1 MMKINYQNMM
11 EEELKKIK
19 DLPKKPSLLL
29 HACCAPCSSYI
40 IELLRDYFNITLY
53 FYNPNIYPKEEHD
66 RRLNELKLFVE
77 RFDSN
82 NNINLIAEKYTP
94 MEFASCVS
102 GLEDEREGGARCFKC
117 YDLRLS
123 RTAVRASEDKF
134 DYFCT
139 TLSISPHKNAEK
151 INKIGKE
158 LADIYDVK
166 FLFSNFKKKN
176 GFKRSLEISKDFDLY
191 RQEYCGCEYSMSNE
205 VSE

>member
-1 MMKINYQNMM
+1 MM
-11 EEELKKIK
+11 EDELEKIK
-19 DLPKKPSLLL
+19 DLPEKPSMLL

-40 IELLRDYFNITLY
+40 IELLREYFNITLY

-82 NNINLIAEKYTP
+82 NEIKLIEEVYTP
-94 MEFASCVS
+94 IEFATCIT
-102 GLEDEREGGARCFKC
+102 GLENEKEGGQRCFKC

-123 RTAVRASEDKF
+123 RTAIKAKDDNF

-139 TLSISPHKNAEK
+139 TLSISPHKDAEK
-151 INKIGKE
+151 INEIGKE

-176 GFKRSLEISKDFDLY
+176 GFKRSLELSKDFDLY
-191 RQEYCGCEYSMSNE
+191 RQEYCGCEYSIRDSIPE
-205 VSE
+205 

>member
-1 MMKINYQNMM
+1 M
-11 EEELKKIK
+11 EEELEKIK
-19 DLPKKPSLLL
+19 TLPEKPSLLL

-40 IELLRDYFNITLY
+40 IELLRDYFKITLY

-82 NNINLIAEKYTP
+82 NEINLIEEKYTP
-94 MEFASCVS
+94 LEFATCVS

-123 RTAVRASEDKF
+123 RTAVKASDDKF

-151 INKIGKE
+151 INEIGKE
-158 LADIYDVK
+158 LSNIYDAK

-176 GFKRSLEISKDFDLY
+176 GFKRSLELSKKYDLY
-191 RQEYCGCEYSMSNE
+191 RQDYCGCEYSIRENLPE
-205 VSE
+205 

>member
-1 MMKINYQNMM
+1 MM
-11 EEELKKIK
+11 EEKLEKIK
-19 DLPKKPSLLL
+19 DLPERPSLLL

-40 IELLRDYFNITLY
+40 IELLRDFFNITLY

-77 RFDSN
+77 QFDSN
-82 NNINLIAEKYTP
+82 NDIDLIEEDYTP
-94 MEFASCVS
+94 IEFATCIA
-102 GLEDEREGGARCFKC
+102 GLENEKEGGARCFKC

-123 RTAVRASEDKF
+123 RTALKAKDNNF

-151 INKIGKE
+151 INEIGKE
-158 LADIYDVK
+158 LASIYDVK

-176 GFKRSLEISKDFDLY
+176 GFKRSLELSKNFDLY
-191 RQEYCGCEYSMSNE
+191 RQEYCGCEYSIRDSIPE
-205 VSE
+205 

>member
-11 EEELKKIK
+11 EEELNIIK
-19 DLPKKPSLLL
+19 VLPEKPSLLL
-29 HACCAPCSSYI
+29 HTCCAPCSSYI
-40 IELLRDYFNITLY
+40 IELLRDYFDITLY

-66 RRLNELKLFVE
+66 RRLNELRLFVE

-82 NNINLIAEKYTP
+82 KDIKLIAEEYTP
-94 MEFASCVS
+94 IEFASCVT
-102 GLEDEREGGARCFKC
+102 GLEEEREGGSRCFKC

-123 RTAVRASEDKF
+123 KTAVRASEENF

-151 INKIGKE
+151 INEIGKE
-158 LADIYDVK
+158 LANIYEVK

-176 GFKRSLEISKDFDLY
+176 GFKRSLELSKDFDLY
-191 RQEYCGCEYSMSNE
+191 RQEYCGCQYSMRDSLPE
-205 VSE
+205 

>member
-1 MMKINYQNMM
+1 M
-11 EEELKKIK
+11 EEELEKIK
-19 DLPKKPSLLL
+19 DLPERPSLLL

-40 IELLRDYFNITLY
+40 IELLRDFFNITLY

-82 NNINLIAEKYTP
+82 NNIDLIKENYTP
-94 MEFASCVS
+94 IEFATCIT
-102 GLEDEREGGARCFKC
+102 GLENEKEGGARCFKC

-123 RTAVRASEDKF
+123 RTALKAKDNNF

-151 INKIGKE
+151 INDIGKE
-158 LADIYDVK
+158 LADIYGVK

-176 GFKRSLEISKDFDLY
+176 GFKRSLELSKDFDLY
-191 RQEYCGCEYSMSNE
+191 RQEYCGCEYSIRDSIPE
-205 VSE
+205 